1 MSVVLQAKFL
11 RRAGHTVTLVSPAL
25 RSGPLSDP
33 EFIDLPSWPI
43 PTVAEYTWMWPR
55 KSHLKSIERALISIA
70 PVDVVHVQSDFW
82 GAALGYRYASQ
93 HNLPLV
99 HTFHNRLDVGVD
111 GTFPL
116 PGLLYAVLGRWQRW
130 SLGER
135 PRRSSRTAYDYFAGY
150 ACEARAI
157 IAPSRHFARVLTDRG
172 VTALGGDPPTV
183 IPTGVDDDVIATV
196 TKPRRERARPARV
209 VWVGR
214 FSREKRPVEF
224 CEALNL
230 VTTATRGVLV
240 GSGALR
246 AEAERVAPLGTEFTG
261 PLAYP
266 DALQEIAA
274 ADVLVQSSYGFETQG
289 MTVTEA
295 LALGTAVV
303 VVDPDIASELGE
315 GQVTVASDRSPQ
327 GLAAAIE
334 FALGEARGAQKEMRD
349 HRTALLQ
356 STLTKQAI
364 SLYESVIAR

>member
-25 RSGPLSDP
+25 RTGPLTDP
-33 EFIDLPSWPI
+33 NYIDLPSWPI

-55 KSHLKSIERALISIA
+55 KAHLLSIATALASKA

-82 GAALGYRYASQ
+82 GAALGYRFASQ
-93 HNLPLV
+93 HNLPVV

-111 GTFPL
+111 GTFPF

-135 PRRSSRTAYDYFAGY
+135 RGGVSRTAYDYFAGY
-150 ACEARAI
+150 AREAHAI
-157 IAPSRHFARVLTDRG
+157 IAPSRHFARILTERG
-172 VTALGGDPPTV
+172 VTARGGESPSV

-196 TKPRRERARPARV
+196 KKSQPDRSKPARV

-224 CEALNL
+224 CEALSL
-230 VTTATRGVLV
+230 VTPEPHGVLV

-246 AEAERVAPLGTEFTG
+246 ADAERVAPLGTEFTG

-266 DALQEIAA
+266 DALREIAA
-274 ADVLVQSSYGFETQG
+274 ADVLVQSSFGFETQG

-303 VVDPDIASELGE
+303 VVDPDIASELAE
-315 GQVTVASDRSPQ
+315 GQVTVAKDRSPQ

-334 FALGEARGAQKEMRD
+334 LAIEAARGAHGQSRD
-349 HRTALLQ
+349 ERSALLQ